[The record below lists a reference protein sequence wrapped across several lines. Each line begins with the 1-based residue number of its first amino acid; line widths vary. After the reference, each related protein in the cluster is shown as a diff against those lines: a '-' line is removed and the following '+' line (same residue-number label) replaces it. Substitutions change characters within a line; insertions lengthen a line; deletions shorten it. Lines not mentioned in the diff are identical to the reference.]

1 MLYKGSLHTW
11 HSGGVAIKLKMGK
24 SEDNS
29 AEDTEEE
36 KVTASPI
43 SEEEKPETAEETPSK
58 TDEKED
64 EKPAEDE
71 KKDVES
77 LRKVIKVDQTEE
89 KKDEEPAEDDNK
101 EEKKPTE
108 PVKED
113 KAPSDKGGSAG
124 GDEAAE
130 TDPSSGRESLE
141 QKRAILQNIKDFD
154 FQIKKN
160 QEELSSVNKKIGG
173 MSKDLDDL
181 VSLYEIVS
189 EQMNP
194 FVGLSKVTKKRLDA
208 LENFTREIDGLK
220 ERMGEMESFAERSG
234 AKIQSL
240 GQIKQKVKTIDT
252 DALIAQMDDVRGE
265 AEEDKKTEGAEES
278 GEKTSEEESKQ
289 PETEGEK
296 EGKEKA
302 ETATSEGEHAEEV
315 SDEKDVDTEGSGE
328 ISKEEE
334 GEDISYGEEA
344 SEEILPSTT
353 TAEVPEDIFDSD
365 IFGDIPTGETLQPMS
380 VDLSP
385 MDDDI
390 FGESFDMDLDMIFEM
405 AFGAL
410 SASAEGKIDMII
422 DEFIESLKGQNVN

>member
-24 SEDNS
+24 SEDKS
-29 AEDTEEE
+29 AEDTEE
-36 KVTASPI
+36 KVAASPI
-43 SEEEKPETAEETPSK
+43 SEEEKPETAEEAASK

-101 EEKKPTE
+101 EEKPAE

-124 GDEAAE
+124 GNEAAE
-130 TDPSSGRESLE
+130 TYPSSGRESLE

-240 GQIKQKVKTIDT
+240 GQIKQKVDTIDA
-252 DALIAQMDDVRGE
+252 DALIAQMDKGLKGGGE
-265 AEEDKKTEGAEES
+265 EEGKKTEGTEKS
-278 GEKTSEEESKQ
+278 GENTSEEESKQ
-289 PETEGEK
+289 
-296 EGKEKA
+296 A
-302 ETATSEGEHAEEV
+302 ETATSEGEHAEDV

-328 ISKEEE
+328 TSKEEE
-334 GEDISYGEEA
+334 GEDILHGEER

-353 TAEVPEDIFDSD
+353 TAEVPEDIFGNIS
-365 IFGDIPTGETLQPMS
+365 TEETLQPMF

-390 FGESFDMDLDMIFEM
+390 FGESCDMDLNMIFETV
-405 AFGAL
+405 FGAL